1 MFKDYFSFAL
11 GTISHRKTRS
21 WLTMVGIFIGIAA
34 VVALISLGQGFKQA
48 INKEFERLGTDKLF
62 ITSKSG
68 FGAPGT
74 NAAIELTTDDKKIV
88 KKVSGI
94 ENVAGTVFVNS
105 KVEFEDNVGFYL
117 IHSFPKGEERKL
129 EAEVCNQ
136 GVAFKRLTPVENPR
150 ACQYRNQ
157 ESSCYPVRTR
167 QAIIEKLQ
175 RLEKVESKR
184 RAREEKRQF
193 RQLELSLVN
202 RV

>member
-1 MFKDYFSFAL
+1 MASVWDGNYKGRTKNCDECEYYL
-11 GTISHRKTRS
+11 QIRY
-21 WLTMVGIFIGIAA
+21 
-34 VVALISLGQGFKQA
+34 
-48 INKEFERLGTDKLF
+48 
-62 ITSKSG
+62 
-68 FGAPGT
+68 PG
-74 NAAIELTTDDKKIV
+74 
-88 KKVSGI
+88 
-94 ENVAGTVFVNS
+94 
-105 KVEFEDNVGFYL
+105 YY
-117 IHSFPKGEERKL
+117 PPRKL

-175 RLEKVESKR
+175 RLEKVEAKR
-184 RAREEKRQF
+184 RAKEEKRQF